1 MIDEIMKRW
10 NDLGK
15 PLFMIPKDFKE
26 RLLLNMDSEI
36 KLNYLV
42 SSLFHLHSYLEMV
55 DLRIRNRYAGD
66 IESAHHLLQRGYWRK
81 ACG

>member
-1 MIDEIMKRW
+1 MIEEILKRW
-10 NDLGK
+10 SDLGK

-42 SSLFHLHSYLEMV
+42 HIYSFHKFNIEMV
-55 DLRIRNRYAGD
+55 DLRT
-66 IESAHHLLQRGYWRK
+66 
-81 ACG
+81 

>member
-10 NDLGK
+10 IDLGK

-26 RLLLNMDSEI
+26 RLLINMDSEI

-42 SSLFHLHSYLEMV
+42 
-55 DLRIRNRYAGD
+55 I
-66 IESAHHLLQRGYWRK
+66 II
-81 ACG
+81 